1 MSKISIKQQLILF
14 PVLLVSILLAVG
26 AESLHVMSDAF
37 AAVKLS
43 YDDQVIPM
51 SQLNAIET
59 SYGFEITDAAAQA
72 QTGKLDWDA
81 ALTRV
86 DQAQATARSQW
97 DAFNRSLLSDEE
109 VKMIAEVNPLM
120 QKGNLAVDQ
129 LKELL
134 RTRNGTALERFRLD
148 VLEPALAPLVQ
159 HMTSAMNYQAEAAK
173 ASFQETQSKLGVSAT
188 AKRIFI
194 MMVLLGAL
202 VAAALGYWI
211 LRTLTTPLEH
221 LMLKTGELAEGDLS
235 ARVAVIGD
243 NELGRLGHAFNQMA
257 DSLQELV
264 TRVQRSGIQVASSAT
279 EIAAS
284 VKEQQ
289 ATATEQAATST
300 EIVASTNQI
309 TSVSRVLVKNMDEV
323 AHVADA
329 TSALAEGGREDL
341 VRMEATMNQ
350 MMEATRAI
358 ASRLAVLSEK
368 AGNINAVVT
377 TINKV
382 ADQTNLLS
390 LNAAI
395 EAEKAGEHGLGFGVV
410 ATEIRRLADQT
421 AVATW
426 DIEQTVKEMQSA
438 VSSGVMGMEKFS
450 EEVRQ
455 AVAQVGQVGERL
467 SKIVKSVQTLT
478 PHFESV
484 YEAMQE
490 QSRSSEQIGLAL
502 EQFSQSVQGTAE
514 AMRESA
520 QVVDQLNEASHRM
533 QTAVAKFTV
542 SS

>member
-1 MSKISIKQQLILF
+1 MSKISIRQQLSLF
-14 PVLLVSILLAVG
+14 ALSLGVTLLVVGAVG
-26 AESLHVMSDAF
+26 LKVMADTSVAMRLTYADRI
-37 AAVKLS
+37 V
-43 YDDQVIPM
+43 PM
-51 SQLNAIET
+51 RQLNLVET
-59 SYGFEITDAAAQA
+59 SYGIEIPNAAYLVQA
-72 QTGKLDWDA
+72 GKVDWEP

-86 DQAQATARSQW
+86 TQAEMLARSAW
-97 DAFNRSLLSDEE
+97 DAYTRTLLDEHE
-109 VKMIAEVNPLM
+109 LQLVGDMNPILR
-120 QKGNLAVDQ
+120 NADLAVDQ

-134 RTRNGTALERFRLD
+134 RTHNRAALDQFRLD
-148 VLEPALAPLVQ
+148 VLQPALAPITQKMVAAIDYHEQ
-159 HMTSAMNYQAEAAK
+159 QARSADQQQAREFSVA
-173 ASFQETQSKLGVSAT
+173 
-188 AKRIFI
+188 RWIF
-194 MMVLLGAL
+194 VLTVLTGAL
-202 VAAALGYWI
+202 LALALGRWI
-211 LRTLTTPLEH
+211 LRALNVPLEQ
-221 LMLKTGELAEGDLS
+221 LVQKTGQLAAGDLS
-235 ARVAVIGD
+235 VRVTVVAD
-243 NELGRLGHAFNQMA
+243 NELGRLARAFNQMA

-264 TRVQRSGIQVASSAT
+264 SRVQRSGIQVASSAT

-284 VKEQQ
+284 VREQQ
-289 ATATEQAATST
+289 ATATEQAATTT
-300 EIVASTNQI
+300 EIVASTREI
-309 TSVSRVLVKNMDEV
+309 ASTSRVLVKNMDEV

-341 VRMEATMNQ
+341 GRMETTMNQ
-350 MMEATRAI
+350 MMESTQGI

-368 AGNINAVVT
+368 AGNINTVVK

-426 DIEQTVKEMQSA
+426 DIEQMVKEMQSA

-455 AVAQVGQVGERL
+455 GVARVGQVGERL
-467 SKIVKSVQTLT
+467 SRIVKSVQTLT

-490 QSRSSEQIGLAL
+490 QSKSSEQINLAL
-502 EQFSQSVQGTAE
+502 EQFSQTVQGTAE

-533 QTAVAKFTV
+533 QDAVARFKV
-542 SS
+542 SA

>member
-1 MSKISIKQQLILF
+1 MSKISIRQQLILF
-14 PVLLVSILLAVG
+14 AVSLGVALLLVGAVG
-26 AESLHVMSDAF
+26 LKVMADAST
-37 AAVKLS
+37 AMRLTYA
-43 YDDQVIPM
+43 DRIIPVR
-51 SQLNAIET
+51 QLNLVQT
-59 SYGFEITDAAAQA
+59 SYGIEIPNAAYLVQA
-72 QTGKLDWDA
+72 GKLDWEP

-86 DQAQATARSQW
+86 TQAEMLARSAW
-97 DAFNRSLLSDEE
+97 DAYTRTPLDEQE
-109 VKMIAEVNPLM
+109 LQLVGDMNPILR
-120 QKGNLAVDQ
+120 NADLAVDQ

-134 RTRNGTALERFRLD
+134 RTHNRAALDQFRLD
-148 VLEPALAPLVQ
+148 VLQPALAPITQKMAAAIDYHDQQAKSTDQQQAREFSVARWIFVLTVLV
-159 HMTSAMNYQAEAAK
+159 
-173 ASFQETQSKLGVSAT
+173 
-188 AKRIFI
+188 
-194 MMVLLGAL
+194 GAL
-202 VAAALGYWI
+202 LALALGRWI
-211 LRTLTTPLEH
+211 LRALNVPLEQ
-221 LMLKTGELAEGDLS
+221 LVQKTGQLAAGDLS
-235 ARVAVIGD
+235 VRVTVVAD
-243 NELGRLGHAFNQMA
+243 NELGRLARAFNQMA

-264 TRVQRSGIQVASSAT
+264 SRVQRSGIQVASSAT

-284 VKEQQ
+284 VREQQ
-289 ATATEQAATST
+289 ATATEQAATTT
-300 EIVASTNQI
+300 EIVASTREI
-309 TSVSRVLVKNMDEV
+309 ASTSRVLVKNMDEV

-341 VRMEATMNQ
+341 GRMETTMNQ
-350 MMEATRAI
+350 MMEATRGI

-368 AGNINAVVT
+368 AGNINTVVK

-426 DIEQTVKEMQSA
+426 DIEQMVKEMQSA

-455 AVAQVGQVGERL
+455 GVAQVGQVGERL
-467 SKIVKSVQTLT
+467 SRIVKSVQTLT

-490 QSRSSEQIGLAL
+490 QSKSSEQINLAL
-502 EQFSQSVQGTAE
+502 EQFSQTVQGTAE

-533 QTAVAKFTV
+533 QDAVAKFKV
-542 SS
+542 SA